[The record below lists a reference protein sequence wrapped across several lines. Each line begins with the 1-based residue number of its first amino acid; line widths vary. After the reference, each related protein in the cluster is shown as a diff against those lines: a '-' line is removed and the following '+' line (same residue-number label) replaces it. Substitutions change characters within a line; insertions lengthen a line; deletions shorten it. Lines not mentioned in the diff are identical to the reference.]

1 MTRQRQIIL
10 SELCKGDDHPSAD
23 VVYQRARRRLPR
35 ISLGTVY
42 RNLEVLAELG
52 RIRKVPISGSASRF
66 DANTRAHHHVRCL
79 ICGRLADVPAGSCTI
94 RREEIRRLTG
104 FDVMDCRLELTGI
117 CPECRRAQL
126 KRDKAAAS
134 RSLKAKKSHKQ
145 QAKSRRQPCR
155 P

>member
-10 SELCKGDDHPSAD
+10 AELCKGDDHPSAD
-23 VVYQRARRRLPR
+23 VVYQRARRHLPR

-42 RNLEVLAELG
+42 RNLEILARQG
-52 RIRKVPISGSASRF
+52 QIRKVPVSGSASRF
-66 DANTRAHHHVRCL
+66 DADTRAHHHVRCL
-79 ICGRLADVPAGSCTI
+79 ECGRLADGPAGSCTI
-94 RREEIRRLTG
+94 RPVEIRRATG

-117 CPECRRAQL
+117 CPECRRERL

-145 QAKSRRQPCR
+145 QTQPRNRR
-155 P
+155 